1 MTTSDRAPAGPHRA
15 RSTRSTHGI
24 RSTRRTRSNH
34 GTHGTHPARTRA
46 AGCAAAGVL
55 CAAALA
61 SSPSSAAPGVSAWSA
76 TDPDPATAAAQ
87 ARLVGRS
94 SLPAQTYRV
103 GTQPSGYFQTG
114 TTAVPRP
121 YPAQPVQ
128 GFSATHRNADGSYLV
143 MTDNGYGQKGNSQDF
158 DLVVNRIRPD
168 TSTGATTYLGLEF
181 VLSDPDH
188 HVDWTIWR
196 DGGCAAAASLPAGYS
211 CPTPDR
217 TLTGW
222 DFDPESMEVA
232 PDGTFWFGDEF
243 GPFLL
248 HTDARG
254 RLVEAPVPTP
264 GVKAPQ
270 NPTLAVGEE
279 PNLASSRGFEGMAM
293 SPNGPRLY
301 PMLEGSLAEDKAAG
315 LASDLRI
322 FEVKVNHD
330 LGAQFTGAYWRYRLE
345 SPGDSIGDA
354 IALND
359 HELLVVERDGG
370 AGPNARFKA
379 VFTVD
384 LKDRDHDGYADKR
397 LLVNLLAVP
406 DPGNVGKLGA
416 FFPFSF
422 ETIEDLAVVD
432 DHTIAVMNDN
442 NFPNTGGRSTTAP
455 DPNEYIE
462 VTVDQPLDVDPRVL
476 AE

>member
-1 MTTSDRAPAGPHRA
+1 MSTNDRTPSGPRPV
-15 RSTRSTHGI
+15 
-24 RSTRRTRSNH
+24 RRNS
-34 GTHGTHPARTRA
+34 AWTRA
-46 AGCAAAGVL
+46 AGCAAAGAL
-55 CAAALA
+55 CATALA
-61 SSPSSAAPGVSAWSA
+61 SSPSSATPGVAGPSGI
-76 TDPDPATAAAQ
+76 DPDPATTAAQ

-94 SLPAQTYRV
+94 VLPAETYRP
-103 GTQPSGYFQTG
+103 GSAPSGYFQTG

-128 GFSATHRNADGSYLV
+128 GFSAMHRNADGSYLV

-158 DLVVNRIRPD
+158 ELVVNRIRPD
-168 TSTGATTYLGLEF
+168 TTTGTTTYLGLQF
-181 VLSDPDH
+181 LLSDPDH
-188 HVDWTIWR
+188 HVDGTIWR
-196 DGGCAAAASLPAGYS
+196 DGGCAAAPTLPVGYT

-217 TLTGW
+217 VLTGW
-222 DFDPESMEVA
+222 DFDPESMQVA

-248 HTDARG
+248 HADDHG
-254 RLVEAPVPTP
+254 RLLEAPVPAP

-270 NPTLAVGEE
+270 NPTLAAGEA
-279 PNLASSRGFEGMAM
+279 PNLASSRGFEGLPM
-293 SPNGPRLY
+293 SPNGQRLY

-322 FEVKVNHD
+322 AEVKVNQD
-330 LGAQFTGAYWRYRLE
+330 LGAQFTGTYWRYRLE

-354 IALND
+354 IAIND
-359 HELLVVERDGG
+359 HELLVVERDAG
-370 AGPNARFKA
+370 AGPTARFKA

-384 LKDRDHDGYADKR
+384 LKDKDHDGYADKQ

-406 DPGNVGKLGA
+406 DPANVGKLGA
-416 FFPFSF
+416 FFPFAF

-432 DHTIAVMNDN
+432 DQTIAVMNDN
-442 NFPNTGGRSTTAP
+442 NFPNTGGRSATVP

-462 VTVDQPLDVDPRVL
+462 VTFDQPLGVDPRL
-476 AE
+476 LPQG

>member
-1 MTTSDRAPAGPHRA
+1 MTTNDGAPSGPPP
-15 RSTRSTHGI
+15 
-24 RSTRRTRSNH
+24 TRRTS
-34 GTHGTHPARTRA
+34 PWTRA
-46 AGCAAAGVL
+46 AGCAAAAAL
-55 CAAALA
+55 FAAAVA
-61 SSPSSAAPGVSAWSA
+61 STPSSATPVIGGGTSA
-76 TDPDPATAAAQ
+76 DPAPATTAAQ

-94 SLPAQTYRV
+94 SLPAETYRP
-103 GTQPSGYFQTG
+103 GSARSGYFQTG

-128 GFSATHRNADGSYLV
+128 GFSAMHRNADGSYLV

-158 DLVVNRIRPD
+158 ELVVNRIRPD
-168 TSTGATTYLGLEF
+168 TATGTTDYLGLQF

-196 DGGCAAAASLPAGYS
+196 DGGCAAATSLPAGYT
-211 CPTPDR
+211 CPAGDR
-217 TLTGW
+217 VLTGW
-222 DFDPESMEVA
+222 DFDPESMQVA
-232 PDGTFWFGDEF
+232 TDGTFWFGDEF

-248 HTDARG
+248 HADAHG
-254 RLVEAPVPTP
+254 RLLESPITTP

-270 NPTLAVGEE
+270 NPSLASGEQ
-279 PNLASSRGFEGMAM
+279 PNLASSRGFEGMAI
-293 SPNGPRLY
+293 SPNGQRLY

-322 FEVKVNHD
+322 FEVKVNQD
-330 LGAQFTGAYWRYRLE
+330 LGAQFTGTYWRYRLE

-354 IALND
+354 IAIDD
-359 HELLVVERDGG
+359 HEFLVVERDAG

-384 LKDRDHDGYADKR
+384 LKDRDHDGYADKQ

-406 DPGNVGKLGA
+406 DPANVGKLGA

-442 NFPNTGGRSTTAP
+442 NFPNTGGRSAVLP

-462 VTVDQPLDVDPRVL
+462 VALDQPLGVDPRL
-476 AE
+476 LSAG

>member
-1 MTTSDRAPAGPHRA
+1 MTTNDWA
-15 RSTRSTHGI
+15 RSGRPPA
-24 RSTRRTRSNH
+24 RRTS
-34 GTHGTHPARTRA
+34 PWTRA
-46 AGCAAAGVL
+46 TGCAAA
-55 CAAALA
+55 AALFAATLA
-61 SSPSSAAPGVSAWSA
+61 STPSSATPGIGGATSA
-76 TDPDPATAAAQ
+76 DPDPATTAAQ

-94 SLPAQTYRV
+94 SLPAETYRP
-103 GTQPSGYFQTG
+103 GTAPSGYFQTG

-128 GFSATHRNADGSYLV
+128 GFSAMHRNADGSYLV

-158 DLVVNRIRPD
+158 ELVVNRIRPD
-168 TSTGATTYLGLEF
+168 TTTGTTAYLGLQF
-181 VLSDPDH
+181 VLTDPDH

-196 DGGCAAAASLPAGYS
+196 DGGCAATTSLPAGYT
-211 CPTPDR
+211 CPARDR
-217 TLTGW
+217 VLTGW
-222 DFDPESMEVA
+222 DFDPESMRLA

-248 HTDARG
+248 HADAQG
-254 RLVEAPVPTP
+254 RLLEPPVPTP

-270 NPTLAVGEE
+270 SPSLAVGEE
-279 PNLASSRGFEGMAM
+279 PNLASSRGFEGMAI
-293 SPNGPRLY
+293 SPNGQRLY
-301 PMLEGSLAEDKAAG
+301 AMLEGSVAEDKAAG

-322 FEVKVNHD
+322 LEVKVNQS
-330 LGAQFTGAYWRYRLE
+330 LGAQFTGTYWRYRLE

-359 HELLVVERDGG
+359 HELLVVERDAG

-379 VFTVD
+379 VFSVD

-406 DPGNVGKLGA
+406 DPANVGKLGA

-422 ETIEDLAVVD
+422 ETIEDVEVVD
-432 DHTIAVMNDN
+432 DHTIALMNDN
-442 NFPNTGGRSTTAP
+442 NFPNTGGRSAVLP

-462 VTVDQPLDVDPRVL
+462 VTLDQPLDLDPRL
-476 AE
+476 LPQR